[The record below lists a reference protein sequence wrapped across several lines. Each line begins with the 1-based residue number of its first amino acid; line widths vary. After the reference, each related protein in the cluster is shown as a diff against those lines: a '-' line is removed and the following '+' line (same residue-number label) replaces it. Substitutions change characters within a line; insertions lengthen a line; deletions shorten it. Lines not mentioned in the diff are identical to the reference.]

1 MKAADFSDLG
11 RFEVIMEQLMLGDR
25 VNPDDKKPVVVK
37 VVRDKKTQRAYQV
50 DFRNKEYRDSRHV
63 LEPYS
68 DWKKLEG

>member
-1 MKAADFSDLG
+1 MKASDFSDLG
-11 RFEVIMEQLMLGDR
+11 KYEVIMEQLMLGDR

-37 VVRDKKTQRAYQV
+37 VLRDKKTQRAYQV

-68 DWKKLEG
+68 EWKKLE

>member
-25 VNPDDKKPVVVK
+25 VNPDDKRPVVVK

-50 DFRNKEYRDSRHV
+50 DFKNKEYRESRHV

-68 DWKKLEG
+68 DWKKLE